1 MDDANI
7 MRSKVMEVF
16 NSCSNDIKSN
26 FTLILSEV
34 KRWIKGLRSQS
45 DDQNFQKYIANKFR
59 HHMEFG
65 SHNEPLQDIDD
76 IGDRILQWGF
86 QRDRLRA
93 ELKQNFP
100 QQALTN
106 TTTITSVQTSSMAAT
121 KSSSSSVR
129 PARPTV
135 SKPTS
140 NSGEATTV
148 TSKPTSNSLAVNVD
162 LCYVCGKRHPP
173 GCALKAHPDANH
185 NPNIAWKDS
194 PSGKAIV
201 KIKGPKASIDI
212 KNRLDKNT
220 GLFVPLDDIILAE
233 LRKHLPPGKGFQ
245 RPGQITLHNIHPIVH
260 DPVSALEDNRPPCCA
275 GSLTGSALGTLVPA
289 ILQLRLIRPTIHVLI
304 DTGCLQ
310 TNIISS
316 SVAALL
322 ERDGGSIFET
332 NIVLTAGVGGTSYG
346 VQGIMNL
353 TITFPGGQDLPDK
366 HLFLRAILSGD
377 VSLDLIIGLPSIK
390 FYDLLPILN
399 THIKQHLIVV
409 RSAPPSKQYHPQP
422 HLSLLISPTINDSN
436 YLRTVITINQTS
448 QNFL

>member
-1 MDDANI
+1 
-7 MRSKVMEVF
+7 
-16 NSCSNDIKSN
+16 
-26 FTLILSEV
+26 
-34 KRWIKGLRSQS
+34 
-45 DDQNFQKYIANKFR
+45 
-59 HHMEFG
+59 MEFG
-65 SHNEPLQDIDD
+65 THYETLKDIDD

-100 QQALTN
+100 PQALQSTSA
-106 TTTITSVQTSSMAAT
+106 ITSVHTSSMAANKT
-121 KSSSSSVR
+121 SSNSAR
-129 PARPTV
+129 PARPNV

-140 NSGEATTV
+140 NSGEANTV
-148 TSKPTSNSLAVNVD
+148 TSKPTSVTPAINVD

-173 GCALKAHPDANH
+173 GCALKAHPDANL

-194 PSGKAIV
+194 PSGKAII

-212 KNRLDKNT
+212 KHRLDKTT

-260 DPVSALEDNRPPCCA
+260 DPVPALEDNRPPCCT

-289 ILQLRLIRPTIHVLI
+289 ILRLRLMRPTIHVLI
-304 DTGCLQ
+304 NTDCLQ

-366 HLFLRAILSGD
+366 HLFLRAIVSRD

-399 THIKQHLIVV
+399 THIKTLDCCEIC
-409 RSAPPSKQYHPQP
+409 STFKT
-422 HLSLLISPTINDSN
+422 ISPSTSPVAFNFSNDQRQQLSSDRHN
-436 YLRTVITINQTS
+436 YQPDLTRLPVPSHQDTSKSSTLDDMATSPYLVHRRYFQRTQLHFNR
-448 QNFL
+448 